1 MKQLASFLG
10 AFSYE
15 FRMQIRRP
23 ALWIT
28 MTIIVF
34 LILASTGRSTFL
46 VSYAQHVN
54 KQSSTSTLVVWMD
67 FLSILLPIGIGLMM
81 ADRLYRDRK
90 TQVEE
95 LFTSLPNAL
104 SSRLL
109 GKYLGGLGA
118 ASLPLFT
125 IYMLGVLYILFQTG
139 DWLVLPQAVA
149 VFALVSLP
157 GLLFISAFSLACPRV
172 MWVPLYQFLFVGYWF
187 WGNLLHNP
195 QIPSLSYTLLTPI
208 GDNLSRAFFPGRDQL
223 FISSNPTPLV
233 NGFISLGLLVGLAAL
248 VLIVLV
254 ALMKW
259 QQAQQ

>member
-1 MKQLASFLG
+1 MKPFASFLG
-10 AFSYE
+10 AFRYE

-28 MTIIVF
+28 MTIIIC
-34 LILASTGRSTFL
+34 LIFASTGRNTFL

-54 KQSSTSTLVVWMD
+54 QQSMTSALVIWMD

-95 LFTSLPNAL
+95 LFTSMPNSLA
-104 SSRLL
+104 SRLL

-118 ASLPLFT
+118 AALPLFT
-125 IYMLGVLYILFQTG
+125 IYMFGVLYILFQTG
-139 DWLVLPQAVA
+139 DWLALPLGLAI
-149 VFALVSLP
+149 FALISLP

-195 QIPSLSYTLLTPI
+195 KIPSLSYTLLTPI
-208 GDNLSRAFFPGRDQL
+208 GDNLSRAFFPGQDNI
-223 FISSNPTPLV
+223 FISHQPIPLV

-248 VLIVLV
+248 VLLLLIVV
-254 ALMKW
+254 MKW